1 MKYNQFEDLPIW
13 QQSRKLVSRVYKTID
28 ESREFSRDFSLVDQ
42 LKRAVFSIMLN
53 IAEGFER
60 GGNKEFANFI
70 NIAKGSA
77 GEVRSILYIFLDC
90 KYISE
95 EQLKS
100 VKNEVLDIST
110 NLSNFR
116 KYLINHQ
123 DYKKLVPRNL

>member
-13 QQSRKLVSRVYKTID
+13 QQARSFLDEVYNLIRASQNLSK
-28 ESREFSRDFSLVDQ
+28 DFSLVDQ
-42 LKRAVFSIMLN
+42 LKRASYSIMLN

-77 GEVRSILYIFLDC
+77 GEVRSILYILSDNN
-90 KYISE
+90 YID
-95 EQLKS
+95 QTVFNKLK
-100 VKNEVLDIST
+100 VEIINIST

-116 KYLINHQ
+116 KYLISYQ
-123 DYKKLVPRNL
+123 DYKKLSSH

>member
-13 QQSRKLVSRVYKTID
+13 QQARSFLNEVYNLIRASQNLSK
-28 ESREFSRDFSLVDQ
+28 DFSLVDQ
-42 LKRAVFSIMLN
+42 LKRASYSIMLN

-77 GEVRSILYIFLDC
+77 GEVRSILYILSDNN
-90 KYISE
+90 YID
-95 EQLKS
+95 QTVFNKLK
-100 VKNEVLDIST
+100 VEIINIST

-116 KYLINHQ
+116 KYLISYQ
-123 DYKKLVPRNL
+123 DYKKLSSH